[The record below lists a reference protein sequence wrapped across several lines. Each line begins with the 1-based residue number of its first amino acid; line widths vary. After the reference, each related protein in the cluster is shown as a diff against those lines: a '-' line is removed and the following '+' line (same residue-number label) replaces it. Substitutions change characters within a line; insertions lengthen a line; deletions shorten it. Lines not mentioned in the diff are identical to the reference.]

1 MKHIESFNGQTKGFV
16 MSNRIHDAAI
26 PVTVAVI
33 FHSGYG
39 HTARQAEAVR
49 RGIERVAG
57 ASALYLTSDEAKG
70 RLGDLELADA
80 MIFGAPTYMGSAS
93 GPFKTFMDS
102 TSKSYA
108 TGAWKDKI
116 AAGFTNSA
124 SRSGD
129 KLATLTQFAIFAAQH
144 RMHWVNLG
152 LPAGNNTTHGSEQ
165 DLNRLGFWLG
175 AAAQSNND
183 SGPDVAPPE
192 SDLLTAEHLG
202 ERVARVTQQ
211 FVRGRLPAV
220 SSNHGLVHNTDH
232 GPSHMGQDAARSNPS
247 TSNIQERISS

>member
-1 MKHIESFNGQTKGFV
+1 
-16 MSNRIHDAAI
+16 MSIHDAAT

-33 FHSGYG
+33 FHSGFG

-57 ASALYLTSDEAKG
+57 ASALYLTSDQAQT

-80 MIFGAPTYMGSAS
+80 IIFGAPTYMGSVS

-152 LPAGNNTTHGSEQ
+152 LP
-165 DLNRLGFWLG
+165 
-175 AAAQSNND
+175 
-183 SGPDVAPPE
+183 
-192 SDLLTAEHLG
+192 
-202 ERVARVTQQ
+202 
-211 FVRGRLPAV
+211 PA
-220 SSNHGLVHNTDH
+220 TIIR
-232 GPSHMGQDAARSNPS
+232 AARSR
-247 TSNIQERISS
+247 TSIGWASGSVLRHSRTTIPGLTLRHPTPIF

>member
-1 MKHIESFNGQTKGFV
+1 M
-16 MSNRIHDAAI
+16 
-26 PVTVAVI
+26 
-33 FHSGYG
+33 
-39 HTARQAEAVR
+39 R
-49 RGIERVAG
+49 RGIEQVAG
-57 ASALYLTSDEAKG
+57 ASALYLTSDEAQG
-70 RLGDLELADA
+70 RFDDLELADA
-80 MIFGAPTYMGSAS
+80 IIFGAPTYMGSVS

-108 TGAWKDKI
+108 RGAWKDKI
-116 AAGFTNSA
+116 AAGFTNSG

-144 RMHWVNLG
+144 RMHWVSLG
-152 LPAGNNTTHGSEQ
+152 LPTGNNSTHGSDQ

-175 AAAQSNND
+175 AAAQSNAD
-183 SGPDVAPPE
+183 QGPDFAPPE

-220 SSNHGLVHNTDH
+220 KGLLSETSSREHVD
-232 GPSHMGQDAARSNPS
+232 P
-247 TSNIQERISS
+247 

>member
-1 MKHIESFNGQTKGFV
+1 MNNKVSAT
-16 MSNRIHDAAI
+16 
-26 PVTVAVI
+26 PVTVAII
-33 FHSGYG
+33 FHSGFG

-49 RGIERVAG
+49 RGIERVEG
-57 ASALYLTSDEAKG
+57 ASVFYLTSDEAQR
-70 RLGDLELADA
+70 RLDDLEDADA
-80 MIFGAPTYMGSAS
+80 IIFGAPTYMGSVS

-102 TSKSYA
+102 TSKSYS

-152 LPAGNNTTHGSEQ
+152 LPPGNNNTHGSEQ

-175 AAAQSNND
+175 AAAQSNGD
-183 SGPDVAPPE
+183 QAPDVAPPE
-192 SDLLTAEHLG
+192 SDLLTAGYLG

-220 SSNHGLVHNTDH
+220 PSNHGLVDNTDY
-232 GPSHMGQDAARSNPS
+232 GTSHVGQGGARSNPS
-247 TSNIQERISS
+247 TSKIQ

>member
-1 MKHIESFNGQTKGFV
+1 
-16 MSNRIHDAAI
+16 MSNRIQTAATPI
-26 PVTVAVI
+26 TVAII
-33 FHSGYG
+33 FHSGFG

-57 ASALYLTSDEAKG
+57 ASVLYLTSDEAQT
-70 RLGDLELADA
+70 RLDDLELADA
-80 MIFGAPTYMGSAS
+80 IVFGSPTYMGGVS

-108 TGAWKDKI
+108 TGAWQDKI
-116 AAGFTNSA
+116 AAGFTNSG

-152 LPAGNNTTHGSEQ
+152 LPPGNNSTRGSEQ

-175 AAAQSNND
+175 AAAQSNAD
-183 SGPDVAPPE
+183 QGPDVAPPQ

-202 ERVARVTQQ
+202 ERVATVTQQ

-220 SSNHGLVHNTDH
+220 RRNHGPVLTTDH
-232 GPSHMGQDAARSNPS
+232 GPSHVGQDAAR
-247 TSNIQERISS
+247 

>member
-1 MKHIESFNGQTKGFV
+1 MTLRELQQRTRGRGPTTSPSRPMTTNPIS
-16 MSNRIHDAAI
+16 AI
-26 PVTVAVI
+26 
-33 FHSGYG
+33 
-39 HTARQAEAVR
+39 
-49 RGIERVAG
+49 
-57 ASALYLTSDEAKG
+57 D
-70 RLGDLELADA
+70 
-80 MIFGAPTYMGSAS
+80 S

-102 TSKSYA
+102 TSKSYS

-129 KLATLTQFAIFAAQH
+129 KLATLTQFAILAAQH
-144 RMHWVNLG
+144 GMHWVNLG
-152 LPAGNNTTHGSEQ
+152 LPPGNNSTHGSDQ

-183 SGPDVAPPE
+183 QGPDVAPPE

-211 FVRGRLPAV
+211 FVRGRLPEV
-220 SSNHGLVHNTDH
+220 KGLWSENVLSGTLAGVLN
-232 GPSHMGQDAARSNPS
+232 
-247 TSNIQERISS
+247 

>member
-1 MKHIESFNGQTKGFV
+1 MKRDV
-16 MSNRIHDAAI
+16 PAI
-26 PVTVAVI
+26 PITIAVL
-33 FHSGYG
+33 FHSGFG

-49 RGIERVAG
+49 RGIERVAD
-57 ASALYLTSDEAKG
+57 ASVLYLTSDEAEG
-70 RLGDLELADA
+70 RLDDLKLADA
-80 MIFGAPTYMGSAS
+80 IIFGAPTYMGSVS
-93 GPFKTFMDS
+93 GPFKIFMDS

-129 KLATLTQFAIFAAQH
+129 KLATLTQLAIFAAQH
-144 RMHWVNLG
+144 CMHWVNLG
-152 LPAGNNTTHGSEQ
+152 LPPGNNSTHGSDQ

-183 SGPDVAPPE
+183 QGPDLAPPE

-202 ERVARVTQQ
+202 GRVARVAQQ
-211 FVRGRLPAV
+211 FARGRLPAV
-220 SSNHGLVHNTDH
+220 KGLL
-232 GPSHMGQDAARSNPS
+232 SEAF
-247 TSNIQERISS
+247 

>member
-1 MKHIESFNGQTKGFV
+1 
-16 MSNRIHDAAI
+16 MSNPLNTAAI
-26 PVTVAVI
+26 PVKVAVI
-33 FHSGYG
+33 FHSGFG

-57 ASALYLTSDEAKG
+57 ASALYLTSDEAQG
-70 RLGDLELADA
+70 RLDDLALADA
-80 MIFGAPTYMGSAS
+80 MIFGAPTYMGGVS
-93 GPFKTFMDS
+93 GPFKIFMDT
-102 TSKSYA
+102 TSKIYA

-129 KLATLTQFAIFAAQH
+129 KLATLTHFAVFAAQH

-152 LPAGNNTTHGSEQ
+152 LPPGNNTTHGSEH

-183 SGPDVAPPE
+183 QGPDVAPPE
-192 SDLLTAEHLG
+192 SDLLTAEFLG

-220 SSNHGLVHNTDH
+220 EGLR
-232 GPSHMGQDAARSNPS
+232 SEAA
-247 TSNIQERISS
+247 

>member
-1 MKHIESFNGQTKGFV
+1 MSTISPLTGNVDRPHSLASMATKKHHEAS
-16 MSNRIHDAAI
+16 AI
-26 PVTVAVI
+26 PTTVAVL
-33 FHSGYG
+33 FHSGFG

-57 ASALYLTSDEAKG
+57 ASALYLTSDEAQG
-70 RLGDLELADA
+70 RFDDLEHADA
-80 MIFGAPTYMGSAS
+80 IIFGAPTYMGSVS

-102 TSKSYA
+102 TSKAYA
-108 TGAWKDKI
+108 RGAWKDKI

-129 KLATLTQFAIFAAQH
+129 KLATLTQFAILAAQH
-144 RMHWVNLG
+144 GMHWVNLG
-152 LPAGNNTTHGSEQ
+152 LPAGNNSTHGSEQ

-175 AAAQSNND
+175 AAAQSNAD
-183 SGPDVAPPE
+183 QGPDFAPSE

-220 SSNHGLVHNTDH
+220 KGLW
-232 GPSHMGQDAARSNPS
+232 SEAS
-247 TSNIQERISS
+247 

>member
-1 MKHIESFNGQTKGFV
+1 
-16 MSNRIHDAAI
+16 MSNRIHDAAA

-33 FHSGYG
+33 FHSGRG

-49 RGIERVAG
+49 RGIERVAR
-57 ASALYLTSDEAKG
+57 ASTLYLTSDEAQT

-80 MIFGAPTYMGSAS
+80 IIFGAPTYMGSAS
-93 GPFKTFMDS
+93 GAFKTFMDS

-152 LPAGNNTTHGSEQ
+152 LPPGNTTHGSEH

-183 SGPDVAPPE
+183 SGPDVAPPD

-211 FVRGRLPAV
+211 FVRGRLPADAGD
-220 SSNHGLVHNTDH
+220 HGLVYNTIH
-232 GPSHMGQDAARSNPS
+232 GRSHVGQDAA
-247 TSNIQERISS
+247 